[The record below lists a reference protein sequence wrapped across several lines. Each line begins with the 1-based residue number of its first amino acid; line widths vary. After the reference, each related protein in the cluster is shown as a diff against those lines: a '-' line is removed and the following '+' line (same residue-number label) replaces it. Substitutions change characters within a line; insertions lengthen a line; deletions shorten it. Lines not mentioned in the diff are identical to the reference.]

1 MRRIWLVGAGLAL
14 GLAACDLIQP
24 SQPEDPS
31 GRLAAECADQRRD
44 AAARE
49 TACSQLLDIAEID
62 QTVRADA
69 LAQRGEL
76 RRAGGQP
83 TQALAD
89 FNAALA
95 IAPEQ
100 SAAQLG
106 KAAILIESGQLQA
119 AEPLVE
125 AVIERGDLLGQAHLI
140 RGNLRLRWGDVSRA
154 VQDYDA
160 AIAADGRLAAAYAQR
175 GAAKQGYE
183 EYGQAR
189 EDFDRAINIDSENA
203 VARAGRCWNRLLQNQ
218 SAGDARNDAEVAV
231 RVAPEMFSAQTCLG
245 MAALVLEDYPVALTA
260 YEAAVGIEPGNAEAL
275 YGRGLAR
282 IRNNNRREG
291 NDDIDQA
298 QRFNSRADARFRAL
312 DVEL

>member
-1 MRRIWLVGAGLAL
+1 MRRIGLVGLGLVLAL
-14 GLAACDLIQP
+14 GACDFIQP

-44 AAARE
+44 GAERE
-49 TACSQLLDIAEID
+49 AACSQLLDLADID
-62 QTVRADA
+62 QTVRAEA
-69 LAQRGEL
+69 LAHRGEV
-76 RRAGGQP
+76 RRDGGQP

-100 SAAQLG
+100 SGAQLG

-119 AEPLVE
+119 AEPMVE
-125 AVIERGDLLGQAHLI
+125 AVIERGELLGQAHLI

-160 AIAADGRLAAAYAQR
+160 AIAADSRLADAYAQR
-175 GAAKQGYE
+175 GSAKQGYE
-183 EYGQAR
+183 EFGQAR
-189 EDFDRAINIDSENA
+189 EDFDRAINIESENA
-203 VARAGRCWNRLLQNQ
+203 VARAGRCWNRLLQDQ
-218 SAGDARNDAEVAV
+218 GAGDARNDAEVAV
-231 RVAPEMFSAQTCLG
+231 RAAPEMFSAQTCLG
-245 MAALVLEDYPVALTA
+245 MAALKVEDYPVALAA
-260 YEAAVGIEPGNAEAL
+260 YEAAVAIEPGNAEAL
-275 YGRGLAR
+275 YGRGVAR
-282 IRNNNRREG
+282 IRNGQRREG
-291 NDDIDQA
+291 NDDVDQA